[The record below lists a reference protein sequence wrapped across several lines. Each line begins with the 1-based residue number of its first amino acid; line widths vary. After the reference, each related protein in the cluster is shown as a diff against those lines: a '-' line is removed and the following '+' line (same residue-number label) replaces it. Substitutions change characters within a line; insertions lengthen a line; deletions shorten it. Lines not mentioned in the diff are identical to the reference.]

1 MLSGVDHGNVDSR
14 RAYSLDGRTS
24 WVESMHT
31 TSGHVVGKDNRVLGP
46 GEYMPG
52 LPNFATKHIPSPA
65 LGGSRGIVDHFHP
78 FKSMLSTRTPG
89 NTNSLSTKMSSGPVG
104 PGSVVSFDDAS
115 SEAYFAV
122 QAPAYSIAT
131 DVTRYHHQNKHEGT
145 TIFHEHDRRLA
156 LDPKNRTTPTP
167 GPGKYK
173 TWSDTPLRRVSH
185 HSGVTELNKTVM
197 MGPDDIPFGERMDVR
212 PALPEYDAAKAMDT
226 EHFRRSVKL
235 ASFSPAER
243 VTQFDIQ
250 KRRNMIEEG
259 LIDTAAE
266 NRRRRVEK
274 IKKLNGMYDPD
285 ESSMGLMSAGPSVS
299 VGEKAGVGKKEC
311 PGARAS
317 GKKAL
322 QMGVRYP
329 ILKTRK
335 PPTLVFDNSSY
346 RDLSRAL
353 EKSLDKDQ
361 IELNPKNLDKE
372 AKCGVFNEYLT
383 MPRKHHGQRV
393 PSRLSDKVK
402 RVVF

>member
-1 MLSGVDHGNVDSR
+1 MLGGVDHGNVDSR
-14 RAYSLDGRTS
+14 RAYPLDGRTT

-31 TSGHVVGKDNRVLGP
+31 GSGHVVGKDNRVLGP
-46 GEYMPG
+46 GEYSPG
-52 LPNFATKHIPSPA
+52 LPTFATKHTPGPA

-89 NTNSLSTKMSSGPVG
+89 NASNPMSKKSMSPVG

-115 SEAYFAV
+115 SEAYYAV
-122 QAPAYSIAT
+122 QAPAYSIANDT
-131 DVTRYHHQNKHEGT
+131 SRYHHQDKHEGT

-173 TWSDTPLRRVSH
+173 TWSDTPLRRVNH
-185 HSGVTELNKTVM
+185 LSGVTELNKTVV

-212 PALPEYDAAKAMDT
+212 PALPEYDAMKAMDT
-226 EHFRRSVKL
+226 EHFRPGIKL
-235 ASFSPAER
+235 ATFSPAER
-243 VTQFDIQ
+243 RTEFDLQ
-250 KRRNMIEEG
+250 KRKNMIEEG
-259 LIDTAAE
+259 LIDRAAD

-274 IKKLNGMYDPD
+274 IKKLNQRYDPD
-285 ESSMGLMSAGPSVS
+285 ESSMGLVS
-299 VGEKAGVGKKEC
+299 VHSGITSIPRLTEKERSSKTVG
-311 PGARAS
+311 AA
-317 GKKAL
+317 GKKAAT
-322 QMGVRYP
+322 MIRYP

-346 RDLSRAL
+346 TNLAKAL
-353 EKSLDKDQ
+353 ETNLNKDQ

-393 PSRLSDKVK
+393 ASRLSDKVK
-402 RVVF
+402 RAVF